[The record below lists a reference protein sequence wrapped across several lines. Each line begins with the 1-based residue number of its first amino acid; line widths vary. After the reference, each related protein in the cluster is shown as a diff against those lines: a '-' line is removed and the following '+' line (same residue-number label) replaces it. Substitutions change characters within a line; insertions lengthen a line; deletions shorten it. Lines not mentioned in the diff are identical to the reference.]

1 MSQILTSKLA
11 TVRRKH
17 ATVATLT
24 GLTAAVGAFVLILM
38 AEMFLDWWLN
48 LSMTVRAAFLAI
60 NIAAVVWILL
70 YAVFGPILY
79 GPDDDEIALLVE
91 DAEPAFRTR
100 LIASIQLS
108 RPEAV
113 AAGAS
118 KSLVRAM
125 IDQAESLAGPMDFA
139 RVIKTD
145 VLTRV
150 VVITL
155 SVLILGGGAFAW
167 GGPTA
172 QTLLKRAFLS
182 SVPVPRDTR
191 VVHVTENLRVARG
204 DNVEILAL
212 ADGVSPTG
220 DRAKTVYIK
229 TAESK
234 RKQDFEMAPVTIDGV
249 RMAQLK
255 GVLDDAVARG
265 LRAPADAKPVADM
278 LAARGADAAVYGAT
292 IENVQESFEYTVR
305 LNDGESARSATVTV
319 LPRPVVTRIVLTKVY
334 PAYTG
339 KSPEPVQPGQLQILE
354 GSKLKLQVTASKPL
368 RVPAPGDN
376 KANRVHLIG
385 VDKSVPLA
393 VDPANPTQ
401 LTGEVDIAAQTTG
414 FSINLFDADQI
425 ESKDPA
431 VYPVQV
437 IPDKAP
443 VVRIVAPNRKEILA
457 VRTARLTVAYDATDD
472 FGMSKA
478 NLKYRVDEDAK
489 GEQTI
494 PLDLSSLNDAN
505 RRVLKGAF
513 AWKLQDIAFTP
524 TAEKPTLEGRTVE
537 YWIEVEDNN
546 AVAKAPGKGVSEHNM
561 IRVGSEEE
569 VKRAI
574 QQRLAELGT
583 NLRNTAESQEDIA
596 TRTQTIIKDR
606 LNPTPVPAPK

>member
-234 RKQDFEMAPVTIDGV
+234 RKQDFEMAAVTIDGV